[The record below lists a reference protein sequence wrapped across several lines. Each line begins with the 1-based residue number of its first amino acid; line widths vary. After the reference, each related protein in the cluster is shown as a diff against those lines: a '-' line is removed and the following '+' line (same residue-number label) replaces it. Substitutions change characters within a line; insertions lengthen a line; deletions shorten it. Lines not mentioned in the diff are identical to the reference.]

1 MSNDNQIINVKVLII
16 LFVIF
21 TSDLDCAELLKPDPG
36 LKPIDV
42 ISIQLNALKDN
53 NTPYLNAGVVQT
65 WEFAHP
71 YNRKYTGPLE
81 NFVKMMYT
89 PSYVIMLDHIDHNII
104 SVSDR
109 DFITHFFVEIT
120 DKNGNKFGF
129 TWILEKV
136 ITESKFKDCW
146 MTTAVSQPL
155 PLAKSA

>member
-1 MSNDNQIINVKVLII
+1 MKVLII

-21 TSDLDCAELLKPDPG
+21 TSDITLAELLKPNSA
-36 LKPIDV
+36 LKPIEV

-53 NTPYLNAGVVQT
+53 NNPYLNAGIAQT

-71 YNRKYTGPLE
+71 SNRKYTGPLE
-81 NFVKMMYT
+81 NFVNMMYA
-89 PSYVIMLDHIDHNII
+89 PSYVIMLDHTDHNII

-120 DKNGNKFGF
+120 DKEGNKFGF
-129 TWILEKV
+129 TWSLEKV

>member
-1 MSNDNQIINVKVLII
+1 MKVLII
-16 LFVIF
+16 LFAIF
-21 TSDLDCAELLKPDPG
+21 ISDIAFAELLKPNPA
-36 LKPIDV
+36 LKSIEV

-53 NTPYLNAGVVQT
+53 NNPYLNAGVVQT

-71 YNRKYTGPLE
+71 SNRKYTGPLE
-81 NFVKMMYT
+81 NFVKMMSS
-89 PSYVIMLDHIDHNII
+89 PSYFIMLDHTDHNII

-109 DFITHFFVEIT
+109 DFIIHFFVEIT
-120 DKNGNKFGF
+120 NKEGNKFGF
-129 TWILEKV
+129 TWTLEKV

>member
-1 MSNDNQIINVKVLII
+1 MKVFII
-16 LFVIF
+16 LFAIF
-21 TSDLDCAELLKPDPG
+21 ISDIAFAELLKPNPA
-36 LKPIDV
+36 LKPIEV

-53 NTPYLNAGVVQT
+53 NNPYLNAGIAQT

-71 YNRKYTGPLE
+71 SNRKYTGPLE

-89 PSYVIMLDHIDHNII
+89 PSYVIMLGHTDHNII

-120 DKNGNKFGF
+120 DKEGNKFGF
-129 TWILEKV
+129 TWSLEKV

>member
-1 MSNDNQIINVKVLII
+1 MKVLII
-16 LFVIF
+16 LFAIF
-21 TSDLDCAELLKPDPG
+21 TSDIVFAELLKPNPA
-36 LKPIDV
+36 LKPIEV

-53 NTPYLNAGVVQT
+53 NNPYLNAGVVQT

-71 YNRKYTGPLE
+71 SNRKYTGPLE

-89 PSYVIMLDHIDHNII
+89 PSYVIMLGHTDHNII

-120 DKNGNKFGF
+120 DKEGNKFGF
-129 TWILEKV
+129 TWTLEKV

>member
-1 MSNDNQIINVKVLII
+1 MKVLII
-16 LFVIF
+16 LFTIF
-21 TSDLDCAELLKPDPG
+21 TSDIAFAELLKPNPA
-36 LKPIDV
+36 LMPIEV

-53 NTPYLNAGVVQT
+53 NNPYLNAGVVQT

-71 YNRKYTGPLE
+71 SNRKYTGPLE
-81 NFVKMMYT
+81 NFVKMMSS
-89 PSYVIMLDHIDHNII
+89 PSYVIMLDHTNHNII

-109 DFITHFFVEIT
+109 DFITYFFVEII
-120 DKNGNKFGF
+120 DKEGNKFGF
-129 TWILEKV
+129 TWTLEKV

>member
-1 MSNDNQIINVKVLII
+1 MKVLII
-16 LFVIF
+16 LFAIF
-21 TSDLDCAELLKPDPG
+21 TSDITFAELLKPNPA
-36 LKPIDV
+36 LKPIEV

-53 NTPYLNAGVVQT
+53 NNPYLNAGVAQT

-71 YNRKYTGPLE
+71 SNRKYTGPLE

-89 PSYVIMLDHIDHNII
+89 PSYVIMLGHTDHNII

-120 DKNGNKFGF
+120 DKEGNKFGF
-129 TWILEKV
+129 TWSLEKV